1 MSTLYWVS
9 LSVQLL
15 PSQPVRKQKSSLCHA
30 VLSGD
35 HTKALI
41 GQLIIFNQILGEL
54 RLDIREQV
62 RKTGEAGRQTM
73 ESERQGRS
81 WSHGF
86 CGLQVKEMALI
97 RNSIMECQVCG
108 ESVSPASSSD
118 WFFSLRTQ
126 NYFFLLIKSVFGL
139 VTDSAPTLK

>member
-1 MSTLYWVS
+1 MSTPYWVS
-9 LSVQLL
+9 LPVKLF
-15 PSQPVRKQKSSLCHA
+15 PSQPVRKQQSSLCHA

-62 RKTGEAGRQTM
+62 RQSGETGRQTM
-73 ESERQGRS
+73 GSDRQGRS
-81 WSHGF
+81 WSHMF

-108 ESVSPASSSD
+108 ESVSHASPSD
-118 WFFSLRTQ
+118 WFFSLKTPD
-126 NYFFLLIKSVFGL
+126 YLFSVDKTRIW
-139 VTDSAPTLK
+139 VVD